1 MTWRRW
7 ASFSFFAL
15 AASLPARPAAAQLAP
30 TGGHY
35 AGRAS
40 DTGFAGAVNSSGGY
54 GASVP
59 LDLPAARGGLPVP
72 LHIVYGEHGVG
83 AAGQGQD
90 VPLSFIR
97 RDTTFAHRRPL
108 GSPGF
113 APPPHEQVSLVLEG
127 RRMILVRTA
136 SGWVAQ
142 RDAPDLRIREQ
153 GDGTWV
159 MYDGQGRT
167 YLFTVVQQVGSQGL
181 GAGPAGGASGHGDR
195 DQWVYAGDDQDTLTG
210 VTFRGGPTGG
220 CGGCPTAGDARPGVF
235 FRARNEE

>member
-15 AASLPARPAAAQLAP
+15 AASLTARPAAAQLAP

-35 AGRAS
+35 AGRGS

-83 AAGQGQD
+83 AAGQGWD

-142 RDAPDLRIREQ
+142 RDAPDLLIREQ

-167 YLFTVVQQVGSQGL
+167 YLFTVADPALAGADLWHLASVTGAGGNKVALGYTVGSPSVP
-181 GAGPAGGASGHGDR
+181 GAQRCERDRLDHLALDMAGG
-195 DQWVYAGDDQDTLTG
+195 
-210 VTFRGGPTGG
+210 
-220 CGGCPTAGDARPGVF
+220 DAP
-235 FRARNEE
+235 RAHRLHA